1 MAIAITLKEYFD
13 KNQTQYD
20 FIKHRSTTAA
30 LDSSRAAHLPAEKV
44 SKAVILESENGD
56 YLMASLPANS
66 RLSLTEVQN
75 ITGIHYKLIS
85 EEKLHELFPDCK
97 IGAIPAVGEPYNLK
111 MLVDNSLLAAEDVYI
126 ESGDHENLLKLEH
139 HDYAHLVAKMA
150 HGNIKGT
157 NLGAPRIWERKGRDW
172 DWPIQE

>member
-13 KNQTQYD
+13 KSKTQYD
-20 FIKHRSTTAA
+20 FIKHRSTAAA

-44 SKAVILESENGD
+44 SKAVMLESENGD

-66 RLSLTEVQN
+66 RLSLTEVQS
-75 ITGIHYKLIS
+75 ITGMHYKLVS
-85 EEKLHELFPDCK
+85 EEKLQELFPDCE
-97 IGAIPAVGEPYNLK
+97 IGAIPAMGEPYNLK
-111 MLVDNSLLAAEDVYI
+111 MLVDNSLLAVEDVYI

-139 HDYAHLVAKMA
+139 HDYANLVAKMA
-150 HGNIKGT
+150 HGNIRGS

-172 DWPIQE
+172 SI